1 MGLYGIWLLPAW
13 FNGAFSCQAQYIC
26 IWCGKMVL
34 KNSRLE
40 PSPSSHVPG
49 HNHYRKRSI
58 PAAVLRQE
66 LCFGHCK
73 WTSVRLVLRLSLA
86 AMARHSRMSKGIWL
100 LFLRLSGR
108 TCARC
113 SMSLCLFIVRMMSS
127 IRLQQFVCVKFP
139 DGSKKAQVKFE
150 IGFFFCFI
158 MLYYKYK
165 R

>member
-1 MGLYGIWLLPAW
+1 MFLDITIIERDPFPLLY
-13 FNGAFSCQAQYIC
+13 F
-26 IWCGKMVL
+26 VR
-34 KNSRLE
+34 NSA
-40 PSPSSHVPG
+40 SVTAKG
-49 HNHYRKRSI
+49 TSI
-58 PAAVLRQE
+58 
-66 LCFGHCK
+66 
-73 WTSVRLVLRLSLA
+73 RLVLRLSLA
-86 AMARHSRMSKGIWL
+86 AMARYSRMSKGIWL